1 MRAWIATSMIILA
14 VLGAGGCGTEP
25 TETTAQTEPTIEPQ
39 AQAQRRV
46 GFDVDDTLL
55 FSSPAFDVAYA
66 TEGVEPRSDEF
77 WTIVNSS
84 DEGNSEIKQKTR
96 ELLEAHRAAGDEIYV
111 ITARHPPGGDGLR
124 AFLQQHLGIEPDHV
138 FFETEGKGERIRAL
152 GLQVFY
158 GDSDSDIAGAIE
170 GGATGI
176 RILRSPRSSYKKKY
190 NPGRY
195 NEEIIE
201 GSEG

>member
-1 MRAWIATSMIILA
+1 MIVLA
-14 VLGAGGCGTEP
+14 VLGACGCGTEP
-25 TETTAQTEPTIEPQ
+25 TATTTMPEPTVEPQ

-66 TEGVEPRSDEF
+66 SEGVEPRSDEF

-84 DEGNSEIKQKTR
+84 DEGHSAIKQKTR

-111 ITARHPPGGDGLR
+111 ITARHPSGGDGLR
-124 AFLQQHLGIEPDHV
+124 TFLHQHLGIDPDHV
-138 FFETEGKGERIRAL
+138 FFETEGKAERISAL

-170 GGATGI
+170 AGATGI

-190 NPGRY
+190 HPGMY

-201 GSEG
+201 GSKE